1 MKTSG
6 IYSAFTVS
14 FFLHALIIAATMII
28 VRHSFISKVPMPY
41 VVDIVDS
48 PSAAVSEVKAATED
62 KSRALADEP
71 KSRPSDS
78 KTKDAS
84 KKQDAK
90 TSDRIVKESIGALQ
104 AKKRIEK
111 MAALR
116 KVVDI
121 GGNKTSSQGRAAV
134 SSKDTKAGAK
144 DSGGGDYY
152 SMVVGK
158 IRQQWIFP
166 ESIDKDLTAV
176 INIKIARDGSVT
188 VDKIEKGSG
197 NPLFDRSALRAISK
211 ASPLPPPPLEMEMG
225 VRFKP

>member
-6 IYSAFTVS
+6 IYTAFTGS
-14 FFLHALIIAATMII
+14 IFLHVLIIIAAMLIA
-28 VRHSFISKVPMPY
+28 RHSFISRVSTPY
-41 VVDIVDS
+41 LVDIVDGS
-48 PSAAVSEVKAATED
+48 SAAVPEVKAALED
-62 KSRALADEP
+62 KSPATEDAGS
-71 KSRPSDS
+71 KSSDS

-121 GGNKTSSQGRAAV
+121 GGNKASSQGRAAV

-166 ESIDKDLTAV
+166 ESIDKDLTAI

-211 ASPLPPPPLEMEMG
+211 ASPLPPPPREMEMG

>member
-6 IYSAFTVS
+6 IYTAFTGS
-14 FFLHALIIAATMII
+14 FFLHVLIIIAAMLIA
-28 VRHSFISKVPMPY
+28 RHSVVNRISMPY
-41 VVDIVDS
+41 VVDIVDG
-48 PSAAVSEVKAATED
+48 PSAAVSEAKSASED
-62 KSRALADEP
+62 KSPAAGDIGS
-71 KSRPSDS
+71 KPSDS
-78 KTKDAS
+78 KTKDVS

-90 TSDRIVKESIGALQ
+90 KDDRRIKESIAALQ
-104 AKKRIEK
+104 AKKKIEK

-121 GGNKTSSQGRAAV
+121 GGNKASSQGRAAV
-134 SSKDTKAGAK
+134 SSKNIKAGAR

-152 SMVVGK
+152 SMIVGK
-158 IRQQWIFP
+158 IRQQWVFP
-166 ESIDKDLTAV
+166 ESIDRDLIAV

-211 ASPLPPPPLEMEMG
+211 ASPLPPPPQEMEMG